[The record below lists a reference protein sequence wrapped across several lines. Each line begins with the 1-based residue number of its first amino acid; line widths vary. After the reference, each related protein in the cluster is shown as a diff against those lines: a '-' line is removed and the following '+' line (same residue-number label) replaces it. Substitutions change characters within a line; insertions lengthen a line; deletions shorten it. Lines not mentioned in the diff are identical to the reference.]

1 MKILAN
7 DGISEKAIKTLDA
20 AGFKVLTTKVAQNQL
35 ANFINEEQV
44 EILLVRSAT
53 QAKKDLIDACPSLKL
68 IGRGGVGMDNID
80 VTYAREKG
88 IKVINTPNA
97 SSHSVAELTFAHLF
111 SGVRFLYDANRNMP
125 LDGDSRFEALKKD
138 YAKGRELKGKTLGII
153 GLGRIGKAVATIA
166 LGLGMKVIAHDPLQS
181 EATIT
186 LSFFDGRSLDF
197 TIQTIS
203 KEALLKEADFVTLH
217 IPAQQEIVIG
227 EKEFQLMKDGVGII
241 NVARGGVID
250 EEALLHALEHEK
262 VAFAGL
268 DVFKGE
274 PTPSIRILM
283 HPRVSLS
290 PHIGAATLEAQERV
304 GDELAAQIIE
314 AFGKI

>member
-35 ANFINEEQV
+35 ANFINEEQI

-181 EATIT
+181 EVTIT

-217 IPAQQEIVIG
+217 IPAQQEVVIG
-227 EKEFQLMKDGVGII
+227 EKEFQLMKDGIGII

-290 PHIGAATLEAQERV
+290 PHLGAATLEAQERV
-304 GDELAAQIIE
+304 GDELATQIIE
-314 AFGKI
+314 AFGK

>member
-35 ANFINEEQV
+35 ANFINEEQI

-181 EATIT
+181 EVTIT

-217 IPAQQEIVIG
+217 IPAQQEVVIG
-227 EKEFQLMKDGVGII
+227 EKEFQLMKDGIGII

-304 GDELAAQIIE
+304 GDELATQIIE
-314 AFGKI
+314 AFGK

>member
-7 DGISEKAIKTLDA
+7 DGISPEAIKTLEE
-20 AGFKVLTTKVAQNQL
+20 AGFEVITTKVAQNQL
-35 ANFINEEQV
+35 ADFINKEGI

-68 IGRGGVGMDNID
+68 IGRGGVGMDNIE
-80 VTYAREKG
+80 VKYAQEKG

-125 LDGDSRFEALKKD
+125 LEGDTHFTQLKKN
-138 YAKGRELKGKTLGII
+138 YAKGQELKGKTLGII
-153 GLGRIGKAVATIA
+153 GLGRIGKAVAAIA
-166 LGLGMKVIAHDPLQS
+166 LSLGMKVIAHDPHHK

-186 LSFFDGRSLDF
+186 LSVFDGRTLDF
-197 TIQTIS
+197 TLQTIG
-203 KEALLKEADFVTLH
+203 KEELLKQSDFITLH
-217 IPAQQEIVIG
+217 LPAQQEAVIG

-241 NVARGGVID
+241 NVARGGVVD

-268 DVFKGE
+268 DVFQGE

-283 HPRVSLS
+283 HPRISLT
-290 PHIGAATLEAQERV
+290 PHIGAATTEAQDRI
-304 GDELAAQIIE
+304 GNELAQQIIQI
-314 AFGKI
+314 FGK

>member
-7 DGISEKAIKTLDA
+7 DGLSEKAIKTLEG
-20 AGFKVLTTKVAQNQL
+20 AGFEVLTTKVAQNQL
-35 ANFINEEQV
+35 ANFINEEHV

-53 QAKKDLIDACPSLKL
+53 QAKRDLIDACPALKL

-125 LDGDSRFEALKKD
+125 LEGDTRFNELKKD
-138 YAKGRELKGKTLGII
+138 YSKGYELKGKTLGII

-166 LGLGMKVIAHDPLQS
+166 LGLGMKVIAYDPEQQ

-197 TIQTIS
+197 VIKTIS
-203 KEALLKEADFVTLH
+203 KEEVLKQADFITLH
-217 IPAQQEIVIG
+217 IPAQKEAVIG
-227 EKEFQLMKDGVGII
+227 EKEFQQMKDGVGII

-268 DVFKGE
+268 DVFVGE

-283 HPRVSLS
+283 HPGVSLS

-304 GDELAAQIIE
+304 GDELAEQIIE
-314 AFGKI
+314 MMSEK

>member
-1 MKILAN
+1 MNILAN
-7 DGISEKAIKTLDA
+7 DGISEKAIKTLDV

-181 EATIT
+181 EVTIT

-217 IPAQQEIVIG
+217 IPAQQEVVIG

-304 GDELAAQIIE
+304 GDELATQIIE
-314 AFGKI
+314 AFGK